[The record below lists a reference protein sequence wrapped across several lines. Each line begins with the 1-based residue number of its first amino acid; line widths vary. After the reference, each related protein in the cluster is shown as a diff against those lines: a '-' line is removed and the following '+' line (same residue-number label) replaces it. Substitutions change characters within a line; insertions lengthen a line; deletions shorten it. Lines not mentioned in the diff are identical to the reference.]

1 MTEKLIEF
9 ALKQRLFLVSMML
22 LWIVVGIF
30 SVAKLPVDSF
40 PDVSNVQ
47 VQIITEPETM
57 PTEEIEALVT
67 FPIENALNGLPQ
79 VKQIRSNS
87 SFGLSVVTAIFE
99 DGTDVYWARQLVQQ
113 RLTVVQLPPEVPAP
127 ILGPVISTFSNIL
140 NYYVTS
146 DRRSLTELR
155 TLQDWQ
161 IGLGLRTVPGVANVV
176 SYGGYEKEYQ
186 VLISPPLLRAYGL
199 TVKQVADSVAANNEN
214 AGGKFIEQAGEEII
228 IRGLGRIQN
237 VEDIKDIVLK
247 SVNGV
252 PVKVSQVAEVR
263 IGDAFRRGAASIN
276 GNEEAVTGM
285 VFARKGANSKEV
297 VELVRHK
304 IKEIQSELPD
314 DVRIEIYYDQSQLVD
329 RTIHTVQEVLTIS
342 SGLVVA
348 VLFALI
354 LDIRCSLIVAVVIPM
369 SLLFSFTL
377 MRQTGLSANLMTLG
391 AVDFGVIVDAGVV
404 MVENIFRHLIE
415 AKNAGRKGETLAV
428 VTEAAKEVGRPILFS
443 IGIIISVFIPLFALE
458 GIEGRMFQPLAL
470 TYIYALVGALLVSLT
485 LIPVLCY
492 FFLRGNLVEKEHK
505 PLSWLREF
513 LRPILQRTFAHP
525 YVIWGAATGLLLASL
540 CLVPFLGSEF
550 VPTLDEGSI
559 LLRLKLAPSV
569 ALTESRRVISSIE
582 RILMQFKP
590 VDVIVARIGRSGQ
603 GSDLEGVD
611 NADIHIGLKP
621 KGEWN
626 MSKEQLVNAMA
637 HRLSEVPGLICNFAQ
652 PIADMIDDLVAGIR
666 ADLGIKIFGNDPQMI
681 DRIASQIQG
690 ITNTVRGASDV
701 QRELIIGLPH
711 LNIKLKRNII
721 ARYGLNV
728 GDVLEIVRIAIAG
741 KVVSEVIETPKH
753 FGLMVRFPLPYRQN
767 IDEIKAIMVDTP
779 SGARIPM
786 EQLAD
791 IEVERGLVMIN
802 RESGK
807 RRTAVLCNVRGRDLG
822 SFVEEL
828 QRRVAKEVELPKG
841 YRIVWGGQFE
851 NQQRAMARLSIV
863 VPIVLL
869 IIFVLLF
876 ASFGSLRNAALV
888 MLNVPFAAIGGIV
901 ALFVSH
907 EILSVPAVIGFIALF
922 GVAVQNGVIM
932 VSYIMQ
938 QEVAG
943 HDTRTAAEL
952 GAEVRLRPVL
962 MTALVAIVGFA
973 PLLLS
978 HGTGAEVQRPLA
990 TVVIGGL
997 LTATPFTLILLPTL
1011 YVAFNKNR
1019 RARPE
1024 VPPRKEASEA
1034 YF

>member
-9 ALKQRLFLVSMML
+9 ALKQRFFLVSLML

-30 SVAKLPVDSF
+30 SVTKLPVDSF

-57 PTEEIEALVT
+57 PTEEIETLVT

-79 VKQIRSNS
+79 IKQIRSNS

-99 DGTDVYWARQLVQQ
+99 DGTDVYWARNLVQQ
-113 RLTVVQLPPEVPAP
+113 RLTIVQLPPEVPPP

-214 AGGKFIEQAGEEII
+214 AGGKFIEQAGEEIV
-228 IRGLGRIQN
+228 IRGLGRIQT

-263 IGDAFRRGAASIN
+263 IGDAFRRGAASID

-314 DVRIEIYYDQSQLVD
+314 DVKIEIYYDQSQLVD

-415 AKNAGRKGETLAV
+415 AKSAGRKSDTLAV

-470 TYIYALVGALLVSLT
+470 TYIYALVGALIVSLT

-513 LRPILQRTFAHP
+513 LRPVLQRTFAHP
-525 YVIWGAATGLLLASL
+525 FLIWGAATGLLLASL

-569 ALTESRRVISSIE
+569 SLTESRRINSNIE
-582 RILMQFKP
+582 RILKQFDP
-590 VDVIVARIGRSGQ
+590 VNVIVARIGRSGQ
-603 GSDLEGVD
+603 GSDLDGVD

-621 KGEWN
+621 KSEWKQT
-626 MSKEQLVNAMA
+626 KEQLVNAMA
-637 HRLSEVPGLICNFAQ
+637 HRLSEIPGLICNFAQ

-666 ADLGIKIFGNDPQMI
+666 ADLGIKIFGNDPQTI
-681 DRIASQIQG
+681 DRIASQIQAV
-690 ITNTVRGASDV
+690 TSTVRGASDV
-701 QRELIIGLPH
+701 QRELIIGLPQ

-728 GDVLEIVRIAIAG
+728 KDVLEIVRIAIAG

-753 FGLMVRFPLPYRQN
+753 FGLMVRFPVLYRKN

-802 RESGK
+802 RENGK

-1019 RARPE
+1019 RAKPE
-1024 VPPRKEASEA
+1024 MPPRKETSEA
-1034 YF
+1034 LR

>member
-9 ALKQRLFLVSMML
+9 ALKQRFFLVSLML

-30 SVAKLPVDSF
+30 SVTKLPVDSF

-57 PTEEIEALVT
+57 PTEEIETLVT

-79 VKQIRSNS
+79 IKQIRSNS
-87 SFGLSVVTAIFE
+87 SFGLSVVTAIFD
-99 DGTDVYWARQLVQQ
+99 DGTDVYWARNLVQQ
-113 RLTVVQLPPEVPAP
+113 RLTIVQLPPEVPTP

-186 VLISPPLLRAYGL
+186 VLVSPPLLRAYGL

-314 DVRIEIYYDQSQLVD
+314 DVKIEIYYDQSQLVD

-415 AKNAGRKGETLAV
+415 AKSAGRKSDTLAI

-470 TYIYALVGALLVSLT
+470 TYIYALVGALIVSLT

-525 YVIWGAATGLLLASL
+525 YVVWGAATGLLLASL

-569 ALTESRRVISSIE
+569 SLTESRRINSNIE
-582 RILMQFKP
+582 RILMQFEP
-590 VDVIVARIGRSGQ
+590 VNVIVARIGRSGQ
-603 GSDLEGVD
+603 GSDLDGVD

-621 KGEWN
+621 KSEWK
-626 MSKEQLVNAMA
+626 MTKEQLVNSMA
-637 HRLSEVPGLICNFAQ
+637 HRLSEIPGLICNFAQ

-666 ADLGIKIFGNDPQMI
+666 ADLGIKIFGNDPQTI
-681 DRIASQIQG
+681 DRIASQIQAV
-690 ITNTVRGASDV
+690 TSTVRGASDV
-701 QRELIIGLPH
+701 QRELIIGLPQ

-728 GDVLEIVRIAIAG
+728 KDVLEIVRIAIAG

-753 FGLMVRFPLPYRQN
+753 FGLMVRFPILYRKN

-779 SGARIPM
+779 AGARIPM

-802 RESGK
+802 RENGK

-1024 VPPRKEASEA
+1024 MPPRKETSEA
-1034 YF
+1034 LR